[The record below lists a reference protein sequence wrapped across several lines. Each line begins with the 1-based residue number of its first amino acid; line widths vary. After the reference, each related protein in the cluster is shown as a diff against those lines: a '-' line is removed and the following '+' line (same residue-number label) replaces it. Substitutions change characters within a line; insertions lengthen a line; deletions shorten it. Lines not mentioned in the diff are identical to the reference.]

1 MMFRKS
7 VAQRLFN
14 RKNAQILFVNE
25 PPRYREK
32 IGALPEDATVI
43 HELAGLVDF
52 IQFFV
57 TTHSELEAQLSLLKS
72 ALKPD
77 GILWVT
83 FPRRNSP
90 EVDRNQISA
99 YAEGLGLRR
108 IAIITIDEDWNAMRL
123 EISETPFALER

>member
-1 MMFRKS
+1 MFRKS

-14 RKNAQILFVNE
+14 RKNAQILLVNE

-43 HELAGLVDF
+43 YELAGPVDF
-52 IQFFV
+52 IQFFI
-57 TTHSELEAQLSLLKS
+57 TTQSELEAQLSLLKS

-90 EVDRNQISA
+90 EMGRKQISA
-99 YAEGLGLRR
+99 YAEALGLRQMGQ
-108 IAIITIDEDWNAMRL
+108 ITVNEDWTALRL
-123 EISETPFALER
+123 EISETPFALEL